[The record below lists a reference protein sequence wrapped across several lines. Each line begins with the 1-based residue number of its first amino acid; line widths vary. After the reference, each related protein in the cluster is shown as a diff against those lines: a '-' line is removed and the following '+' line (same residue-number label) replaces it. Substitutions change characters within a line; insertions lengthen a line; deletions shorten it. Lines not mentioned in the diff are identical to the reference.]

1 MAVANLKTF
10 TDVVITGRNE
20 KFHSN
25 PEEVV
30 SDDYTT
36 ISTYDVRDQNEIR
49 FLIKN
54 TDLSSALVISIEGS
68 VVDDPL
74 DSVDTDWS
82 VLRQKDDS
90 AEITDI
96 NITPN
101 NKKSFLFETLT
112 LTNIRIRAKN
122 AVALSTSKIVI
133 NTKGIKL

>member
-1 MAVANLKTF
+1 MVTANLKTF
-10 TDVVITGRNE
+10 IDVVITGRNE

-30 SDDYTT
+30 SDSYTT
-36 ISTYDVRDQNEIR
+36 IATYEVRDQNEIR

-54 TDLSSALVISIEGS
+54 TDLLNALLVTIEGS

-82 VLRQKDDS
+82 VLRQKDDVL
-90 AEITDI
+90 DVKNI
-96 NITPN
+96 NIALDD
-101 NKKSFLFETLT
+101 KKSFIFETLT

-122 AVALSTSKIVI
+122 AVASNTSKIQI